1 MVDYHDKSYA
11 LDTSNQL
18 SGKYRSRSADIIH
31 EDNIGEYKSEFIKIQ
46 FDKTSAEVMQHIEN
60 LDSTQDIKRVDLNEL
75 GYAS

>member
-18 SGKYRSRSADIIH
+18 SSNNRSRSSDIIH

-75 GYAS
+75 GFAS